1 MKDGVENDLLMKRLL
16 YISALISM
24 LFSGLACTD
33 AECPE
38 NNAPEFVSITSMP
51 DVHTAVLVSDLKAE
65 PSGSLECG
73 FYIGKDRSA
82 LTRMTGR
89 VEGMSIILG
98 LDGLDAATAYY
109 FKAFISN
116 GRNEVDS
123 GLGSFLTA
131 EEPADGGNGSGSGSD
146 GGSDDGSGS
155 GSDGGS
161 GSGSGNDGSGSGS
174 GSGSEP
180 GGGSGSEPGSGTGE
194 DGSGNEPGSGS
205 GEDPGS
211 EPGSGSDD
219 GSGSGSDGG
228 SGSGSDSGSGSGSDG
243 TGDSSGGTGDS
254 SGGTGDSSGGTGD
267 SSGGTEPEPEPV
279 EFTTEIES
287 VEIKAGKYETRITV
301 SLKGDAALVKKALIH
316 LGYTADEMLETVC
329 DVEGSSFSSIFY
341 GLEPGVTYYYKASI
355 SNGIE
360 TKTSETFSFTVPAGT
375 A

>member
-1 MKDGVENDLLMKRLL
+1 MKRLL

-155 GSDGGS
+155 GTDGGS
-161 GSGSGNDGSGSGS
+161 GSGSGND
-174 GSGSEP
+174 
-180 GGGSGSEPGSGTGE
+180 GSGTGE

-219 GSGSGSDGG
+219 GSGSGSEGG

-254 SGGTGDSSGGTGD
+254 SGGT
-267 SSGGTEPEPEPV
+267 EPEPEPV

-287 VEIKAGKYETRITV
+287 V
-301 SLKGDAALVKKALIH
+301 
-316 LGYTADEMLETVC
+316 
-329 DVEGSSFSSIFY
+329 
-341 GLEPGVTYYYKASI
+341 
-355 SNGIE
+355 
-360 TKTSETFSFTVPAGT
+360 
-375 A
+375 

>member
-1 MKDGVENDLLMKRLL
+1 
-16 YISALISM
+16 M

-82 LTRMTGR
+82 LTRMSGR

-131 EEPADGGNGSGSGSD
+131 EEPAGGGNGSGSGSD
-146 GGSDDGSGS
+146 GGSDGGSGS

-161 GSGSGNDGSGSGS
+161 GSGSGND
-174 GSGSEP
+174 
-180 GGGSGSEPGSGTGE
+180 GSGTGE

-219 GSGSGSDGG
+219 GSGSGSEGG
-228 SGSGSDSGSGSGSDG
+228 SGSGSDSGSGSGSD
-243 TGDSSGGTGDS
+243 
-254 SGGTGDSSGGTGD
+254 GTGDSSGGTGD

-375 A
+375 T

>member
-1 MKDGVENDLLMKRLL
+1 MKDGIENELLMKRLL

-131 EEPADGGNGSGSGSD
+131 EEPAGGGNGSGSGSD
-146 GGSDDGSGS
+146 GGSDGGSGS

-161 GSGSGNDGSGSGS
+161 GSGSGND
-174 GSGSEP
+174 
-180 GGGSGSEPGSGTGE
+180 GSGTGE

-219 GSGSGSDGG
+219 GSGSGSEGG
-228 SGSGSDSGSGSGSDG
+228 SGSGSDSGSGSGSD
-243 TGDSSGGTGDS
+243 
-254 SGGTGDSSGGTGD
+254 GTGDSSGGTGD

>member
-131 EEPADGGNGSGSGSD
+131 EEPAGGGNGSGSGSD

-155 GSDGGS
+155 GS

-219 GSGSGSDGG
+219 GSGSGSEGG
-228 SGSGSDSGSGSGSDG
+228 SGSGSDSGSGSGSD
-243 TGDSSGGTGDS
+243 
-254 SGGTGDSSGGTGD
+254 GTGDSSGGTGD

>member
-1 MKDGVENDLLMKRLL
+1 MKDGIENELLMKRLL

-146 GGSDDGSGS
+146 GGSDGGSGS
-155 GSDGGS
+155 GTDGGS

-211 EPGSGSDD
+211 EPGSGSND
-219 GSGSGSDGG
+219 GSGSGSEGG
-228 SGSGSDSGSGSGSDG
+228 SGSGSDSGSGSGSD
-243 TGDSSGGTGDS
+243 S
-254 SGGTGDSSGGTGD
+254 TGDSSGGTGD

-329 DVEGSSFSSIFY
+329 DVEGTSFSSIFY
-341 GLEPGVTYYYKASI
+341 GLEPGVTYYCKASI

>member
-1 MKDGVENDLLMKRLL
+1 
-16 YISALISM
+16 M

-131 EEPADGGNGSGSGSD
+131 EEPAGGGNGSGSGSD
-146 GGSDDGSGS
+146 GGSDGGSGS

-161 GSGSGNDGSGSGS
+161 GSGSGND
-174 GSGSEP
+174 
-180 GGGSGSEPGSGTGE
+180 GSGTGE

-219 GSGSGSDGG
+219 GSGSGSEGG
-228 SGSGSDSGSGSGSDG
+228 SGSGSDSGSGSGSD
-243 TGDSSGGTGDS
+243 
-254 SGGTGDSSGGTGD
+254 GTGDSSGGTGD

-375 A
+375 T

>member
-1 MKDGVENDLLMKRLL
+1 
-16 YISALISM
+16 M

-131 EEPADGGNGSGSGSD
+131 EEPAGGGNGSGSGSD
-146 GGSDDGSGS
+146 G

-180 GGGSGSEPGSGTGE
+180 GGGSG
-194 DGSGNEPGSGS
+194 
-205 GEDPGS
+205 EDPGS

-219 GSGSGSDGG
+219 GSGSGSEGG
-228 SGSGSDSGSGSGSDG
+228 SGSGSDSGSGSGSD
-243 TGDSSGGTGDS
+243 
-254 SGGTGDSSGGTGD
+254 GTGDSSGGTGD

>member
-1 MKDGVENDLLMKRLL
+1 MKRLL

-131 EEPADGGNGSGSGSD
+131 EEPAGGGNGSGSGSD
-146 GGSDDGSGS
+146 GGSDGGSGS

-161 GSGSGNDGSGSGS
+161 GSGSGND
-174 GSGSEP
+174 
-180 GGGSGSEPGSGTGE
+180 GSGTGE

-219 GSGSGSDGG
+219 GSGSGSEGG
-228 SGSGSDSGSGSGSDG
+228 SGSGSDSGSGSGSD
-243 TGDSSGGTGDS
+243 
-254 SGGTGDSSGGTGD
+254 GTGDSSGGTGD

>member
-1 MKDGVENDLLMKRLL
+1 
-16 YISALISM
+16 M

-131 EEPADGGNGSGSGSD
+131 EEPAGGGNGSGSGSD

-155 GSDGGS
+155 GSS
-161 GSGSGNDGSGSGS
+161 SGSGNDGSGSGS

-219 GSGSGSDGG
+219 GSGSGSEGG
-228 SGSGSDSGSGSGSDG
+228 SGSGSDSGSGSGPD
-243 TGDSSGGTGDS
+243 
-254 SGGTGDSSGGTGD
+254 GTGDSSGGTGD

>member
-1 MKDGVENDLLMKRLL
+1 
-16 YISALISM
+16 M

-131 EEPADGGNGSGSGSD
+131 EEPAGGGNGSVSGSD

-155 GSDGGS
+155 GTDGGSGSGS
-161 GSGSGNDGSGSGS
+161 GSGSGNDGSGSDS
-174 GSGSEP
+174 
-180 GGGSGSEPGSGTGE
+180 GSGSEPGSGTGE

-254 SGGTGDSSGGTGD
+254 SGGTGDSS
-267 SSGGTEPEPEPV
+267 SGTEPEPEPV

-329 DVEGSSFSSIFY
+329 DVEGTSFSSIFY
-341 GLEPGVTYYYKASI
+341 GLEPGVTYYCKASI

>member
-1 MKDGVENDLLMKRLL
+1 MKRLL

-131 EEPADGGNGSGSGSD
+131 EEPAGGGNGSGSGSD
-146 GGSDDGSGS
+146 GGSDGGSGS

-161 GSGSGNDGSGSGS
+161 GSGSGND
-174 GSGSEP
+174 
-180 GGGSGSEPGSGTGE
+180 GSGTGE

-219 GSGSGSDGG
+219 GSGSGSEGG
-228 SGSGSDSGSGSGSDG
+228 SGSGSDSGSGSGSD
-243 TGDSSGGTGDS
+243 
-254 SGGTGDSSGGTGD
+254 GTGDSSGGTGD

-287 VEIKAGKYETRITV
+287 VEIKAGKYETRVTV

-329 DVEGSSFSSIFY
+329 DVEGTSFSSIFY
-341 GLEPGVTYYYKASI
+341 GLEPGVTYYCKASI

-375 A
+375 T

>member
-1 MKDGVENDLLMKRLL
+1 MKRLL

-131 EEPADGGNGSGSGSD
+131 EEPAGGGNGSGSGSD
-146 GGSDDGSGS
+146 GGSDGGSGS

-161 GSGSGNDGSGSGS
+161 GSGSGND
-174 GSGSEP
+174 
-180 GGGSGSEPGSGTGE
+180 GSGTGE

-219 GSGSGSDGG
+219 GSGSGSEGG
-228 SGSGSDSGSGSGSDG
+228 SGSGSDSGSGSGSD
-243 TGDSSGGTGDS
+243 
-254 SGGTGDSSGGTGD
+254 GTGDSSGGTGD

-341 GLEPGVTYYYKASI
+341 GLEPGVTYYCKASI

>member
-1 MKDGVENDLLMKRLL
+1 MIMKRLL

-131 EEPADGGNGSGSGSD
+131 EEPAGGGNGSGSGSD
-146 GGSDDGSGS
+146 GGSDGGSGS

-161 GSGSGNDGSGSGS
+161 GSGSGND
-174 GSGSEP
+174 
-180 GGGSGSEPGSGTGE
+180 GSGTGE

-219 GSGSGSDGG
+219 GSGSGSEGG
-228 SGSGSDSGSGSGSDG
+228 SGSGSDSGSGSGSD
-243 TGDSSGGTGDS
+243 
-254 SGGTGDSSGGTGD
+254 GTGDSSGGTGD

-341 GLEPGVTYYYKASI
+341 GLEPGVTYYCKASI
-355 SNGIE
+355 SDGIE

>member
-1 MKDGVENDLLMKRLL
+1 
-16 YISALISM
+16 M

-131 EEPADGGNGSGSGSD
+131 EEPAGGGNGSGSGSD
-146 GGSDDGSGS
+146 GGSD
-155 GSDGGS
+155 GGS
-161 GSGSGNDGSGSGS
+161 GSGSGND
-174 GSGSEP
+174 
-180 GGGSGSEPGSGTGE
+180 GSGTGE

-219 GSGSGSDGG
+219 GSGSGSEGG
-228 SGSGSDSGSGSGSDG
+228 SGSGSDSGSGSGSD
-243 TGDSSGGTGDS
+243 
-254 SGGTGDSSGGTGD
+254 GTGDSSGGTGD

-375 A
+375 T

>member
-1 MKDGVENDLLMKRLL
+1 
-16 YISALISM
+16 M

-131 EEPADGGNGSGSGSD
+131 EEPAGGGNGSGSGSD

-155 GSDGGS
+155 GSS
-161 GSGSGNDGSGSGS
+161 SGSGNDGSVSGS

-219 GSGSGSDGG
+219 GSGSGSEGG
-228 SGSGSDSGSGSGSDG
+228 SGSGSDSGSGSGSD
-243 TGDSSGGTGDS
+243 
-254 SGGTGDSSGGTGD
+254 GTGDSSGGTGD

-360 TKTSETFSFTVPAGT
+360 TKTSETFSFTVPSGT
-375 A
+375 T

>member
-1 MKDGVENDLLMKRLL
+1 
-16 YISALISM
+16 M

-131 EEPADGGNGSGSGSD
+131 EEPAGGGNGSGSGSD

-155 GSDGGS
+155 GS

-180 GGGSGSEPGSGTGE
+180 GGGSG
-194 DGSGNEPGSGS
+194 
-205 GEDPGS
+205 EDPGS

-219 GSGSGSDGG
+219 GSGSGSEGG
-228 SGSGSDSGSGSGSDG
+228 SGSGSDSGSGSGSD
-243 TGDSSGGTGDS
+243 
-254 SGGTGDSSGGTGD
+254 GTGDSSGGTGD

>member
-131 EEPADGGNGSGSGSD
+131 EEPAGGGNGSGSGSD

-155 GSDGGS
+155 GTDGGS

-180 GGGSGSEPGSGTGE
+180 GGGSGSEPGSG
-194 DGSGNEPGSGS
+194 S

-219 GSGSGSDGG
+219 GSGSGSEGG
-228 SGSGSDSGSGSGSDG
+228 SGSGSDSGSGSGSD
-243 TGDSSGGTGDS
+243 
-254 SGGTGDSSGGTGD
+254 GTGD

-341 GLEPGVTYYYKASI
+341 GLEPGVTYYCKASI

>member
-1 MKDGVENDLLMKRLL
+1 
-16 YISALISM
+16 M

-155 GSDGGS
+155 GTDGGS
-161 GSGSGNDGSGSGS
+161 GSGSGND
-174 GSGSEP
+174 
-180 GGGSGSEPGSGTGE
+180 GSGTGE

-219 GSGSGSDGG
+219 GSGSGSEGG
-228 SGSGSDSGSGSGSDG
+228 SGSGSDSGSGSGSD
-243 TGDSSGGTGDS
+243 
-254 SGGTGDSSGGTGD
+254 GTGDSSGGTGD

>member
-1 MKDGVENDLLMKRLL
+1 
-16 YISALISM
+16 M

-219 GSGSGSDGG
+219 GSGSGSDDGSGSGSEGG
-228 SGSGSDSGSGSGSDG
+228 SGSGSDSGSGSGSD
-243 TGDSSGGTGDS
+243 
-254 SGGTGDSSGGTGD
+254 GTGD

-360 TKTSETFSFTVPAGT
+360 TKTSETFSFTVPSGT
-375 A
+375 T

>member
-1 MKDGVENDLLMKRLL
+1 
-16 YISALISM
+16 M

-131 EEPADGGNGSGSGSD
+131 EEPAGGGNGSGSGSD
-146 GGSDDGSGS
+146 GGSDGGSGS

-161 GSGSGNDGSGSGS
+161 GSGSGND
-174 GSGSEP
+174 
-180 GGGSGSEPGSGTGE
+180 GSGTGE

-219 GSGSGSDGG
+219 GSGSGSEGG
-228 SGSGSDSGSGSGSDG
+228 SGSGSDSGSGSGSD
-243 TGDSSGGTGDS
+243 
-254 SGGTGDSSGGTGD
+254 GTGDSSGGTGD

-355 SNGIE
+355 SDGIE

-375 A
+375 T

>member
-1 MKDGVENDLLMKRLL
+1 
-16 YISALISM
+16 M

-131 EEPADGGNGSGSGSD
+131 EEPAGGGNGSGSGSD
-146 GGSDDGSGS
+146 GGSDGGSGS

-161 GSGSGNDGSGSGS
+161 GSGSGND
-174 GSGSEP
+174 
-180 GGGSGSEPGSGTGE
+180 GSGTGE

-219 GSGSGSDGG
+219 GSGSGSEGG

-254 SGGTGDSSGGTGD
+254 SGGTD
-267 SSGGTEPEPEPV
+267 PEPEPV

-341 GLEPGVTYYYKASI
+341 GLEPGVTYYCKASI

>member
-1 MKDGVENDLLMKRLL
+1 
-16 YISALISM
+16 M

-131 EEPADGGNGSGSGSD
+131 EEPAGGGNGSGSGSD
-146 GGSDDGSGS
+146 GGSDGGSGS

-161 GSGSGNDGSGSGS
+161 GSGSGND
-174 GSGSEP
+174 
-180 GGGSGSEPGSGTGE
+180 GSGTGE

-219 GSGSGSDGG
+219 GSGSGSEGG
-228 SGSGSDSGSGSGSDG
+228 SGSGSDSGSGSGSD
-243 TGDSSGGTGDS
+243 
-254 SGGTGDSSGGTGD
+254 GTGDSSGGTGD

-355 SNGIE
+355 SDGIE

>member
-1 MKDGVENDLLMKRLL
+1 
-16 YISALISM
+16 M

-131 EEPADGGNGSGSGSD
+131 EEPADGGNGSGSGS
-146 GGSDDGSGS
+146 GSGSDDGSGS
-155 GSDGGS
+155 GTDGGS

-219 GSGSGSDGG
+219 GSGSGSD
-228 SGSGSDSGSGSGSDG
+228 SGSGSGSD
-243 TGDSSGGTGDS
+243 
-254 SGGTGDSSGGTGD
+254 GTGDSSGGTGD

-329 DVEGSSFSSIFY
+329 DVEGTSFSSIFY

>member
-1 MKDGVENDLLMKRLL
+1 MEDGVENELLMKRLL

-131 EEPADGGNGSGSGSD
+131 EEPAGGGNGSGSGSD

-155 GSDGGS
+155 GSS
-161 GSGSGNDGSGSGS
+161 SGSGNDGSGSGS

-219 GSGSGSDGG
+219 GSGSGSEGG
-228 SGSGSDSGSGSGSDG
+228 SGSGSDSGSGSGFD
-243 TGDSSGGTGDS
+243 
-254 SGGTGDSSGGTGD
+254 GTGDSSGGTGD

>member
-1 MKDGVENDLLMKRLL
+1 MKRLL

-161 GSGSGNDGSGSGS
+161 GSGSD
-174 GSGSEP
+174 
-180 GGGSGSEPGSGTGE
+180 GGSGSEPGSGTGE

-219 GSGSGSDGG
+219 GSGSGSEGG
-228 SGSGSDSGSGSGSDG
+228 SGSGSDSGSGSGSD
-243 TGDSSGGTGDS
+243 
-254 SGGTGDSSGGTGD
+254 GTGDSSGGTGD

-341 GLEPGVTYYYKASI
+341 GLEPGVTYYCKASI

>member
-1 MKDGVENDLLMKRLL
+1 MKDGIENELLMKRLL

-131 EEPADGGNGSGSGSD
+131 EEPAGGGNGFGSGSD

-155 GSDGGS
+155 GS

-219 GSGSGSDGG
+219 GSGSGSEGG
-228 SGSGSDSGSGSGSDG
+228 SGSGSDSGSGSGSD
-243 TGDSSGGTGDS
+243 
-254 SGGTGDSSGGTGD
+254 GTGDSSGGTGD

>member
-1 MKDGVENDLLMKRLL
+1 
-16 YISALISM
+16 M

-131 EEPADGGNGSGSGSD
+131 EEPAGGGNGSGSGSD
-146 GGSDDGSGS
+146 GGSD
-155 GSDGGS
+155 GGS
-161 GSGSGNDGSGSGS
+161 GSGSGND
-174 GSGSEP
+174 
-180 GGGSGSEPGSGTGE
+180 GSGTGE

-219 GSGSGSDGG
+219 GSGSGSEGG
-228 SGSGSDSGSGSGSDG
+228 SGSGSDSGSGSGSD
-243 TGDSSGGTGDS
+243 
-254 SGGTGDSSGGTGD
+254 GTGDSSGGTGD

-287 VEIKAGKYETRITV
+287 VEIKAGKYETRIAV
-301 SLKGDAALVKKALIH
+301 SLKGDATLVKKAVIH

-329 DVEGSSFSSIFY
+329 DIEGSSFSSIFY
-341 GLEPGVTYYYKASI
+341 GLEPGVTYYCKASI

>member
-51 DVHTAVLVSDLKAE
+51 DVHTAILVSDLKAE

-155 GSDGGS
+155 GSS
-161 GSGSGNDGSGSGS
+161 SGSGNDGSGSGS

-180 GGGSGSEPGSGTGE
+180 GGGSG
-194 DGSGNEPGSGS
+194 D
-205 GEDPGS
+205 DPGS

-219 GSGSGSDGG
+219 GSGSGSEGG
-228 SGSGSDSGSGSGSDG
+228 SGSGSDSGSGSGSD
-243 TGDSSGGTGDS
+243 
-254 SGGTGDSSGGTGD
+254 GTGDSSGGTGD

-287 VEIKAGKYETRITV
+287 VEIKAGKYETRVTV

>member
-1 MKDGVENDLLMKRLL
+1 MKRLL

-131 EEPADGGNGSGSGSD
+131 EEPADGGNGSGSESD

-155 GSDGGS
+155 GTDG
-161 GSGSGNDGSGSGS
+161 GSGSGS
-174 GSGSEP
+174 GSGSA
-180 GGGSGSEPGSGTGE
+180 
-194 DGSGNEPGSGS
+194 
-205 GEDPGS
+205 
-211 EPGSGSDD
+211 
-219 GSGSGSDGG
+219 
-228 SGSGSDSGSGSGSDG
+228 
-243 TGDSSGGTGDS
+243 
-254 SGGTGDSSGGTGD
+254 
-267 SSGGTEPEPEPV
+267 GTENRDFHAV
-279 EFTTEIES
+279 
-287 VEIKAGKYETRITV
+287 A
-301 SLKGDAALVKKALIH
+301 
-316 LGYTADEMLETVC
+316 
-329 DVEGSSFSSIFY
+329 
-341 GLEPGVTYYYKASI
+341 
-355 SNGIE
+355 
-360 TKTSETFSFTVPAGT
+360 
-375 A
+375 

>member
-131 EEPADGGNGSGSGSD
+131 EEPAGGGNGSGSGSD
-146 GGSDDGSGS
+146 GGSDGGSGS

-161 GSGSGNDGSGSGS
+161 GSGSGND
-174 GSGSEP
+174 
-180 GGGSGSEPGSGTGE
+180 GSGTGE

-219 GSGSGSDGG
+219 GSGSGSEGG
-228 SGSGSDSGSGSGSDG
+228 SGSGSDSGSGSGSD
-243 TGDSSGGTGDS
+243 
-254 SGGTGDSSGGTGD
+254 GTGDSSGGTGD

>member
-1 MKDGVENDLLMKRLL
+1 MKRLL

-51 DVHTAVLVSDLKAE
+51 DVHTAILVSDLKAE

-131 EEPADGGNGSGSGSD
+131 EEPAGGGNGSGSGSD
-146 GGSDDGSGS
+146 GGSDGGSGS

-161 GSGSGNDGSGSGS
+161 GSGSGND
-174 GSGSEP
+174 
-180 GGGSGSEPGSGTGE
+180 GSGTGE

-219 GSGSGSDGG
+219 GSGSGSEGG
-228 SGSGSDSGSGSGSDG
+228 SGSGSDSGSGSGSD
-243 TGDSSGGTGDS
+243 
-254 SGGTGDSSGGTGD
+254 GTGDSSGGTGD

-355 SNGIE
+355 SDGIE

-375 A
+375 T

>member
-1 MKDGVENDLLMKRLL
+1 MKRLL

-131 EEPADGGNGSGSGSD
+131 EEPAGGGNGSGSGSD
-146 GGSDDGSGS
+146 GGSD
-155 GSDGGS
+155 GGS
-161 GSGSGNDGSGSGS
+161 GSGSGND
-174 GSGSEP
+174 
-180 GGGSGSEPGSGTGE
+180 GSGTGE

-219 GSGSGSDGG
+219 GSGSGSEGG
-228 SGSGSDSGSGSGSDG
+228 SGSGSDSGSGSGSD
-243 TGDSSGGTGDS
+243 
-254 SGGTGDSSGGTGD
+254 GTGDSSGGTGD

-287 VEIKAGKYETRITV
+287 VEIKAGKYETRVTV

-329 DVEGSSFSSIFY
+329 DVEGTSFSSIFY
-341 GLEPGVTYYYKASI
+341 GLEPGVTYYCKASI
-355 SNGIE
+355 SDGIE

>member
-1 MKDGVENDLLMKRLL
+1 MKRLL

-98 LDGLDAATAYY
+98 LDGLYAATAYY

-131 EEPADGGNGSGSGSD
+131 EEPADGGNGSGSESD

-155 GSDGGS
+155 GTDGGS
-161 GSGSGNDGSGSGS
+161 GSGSGNDGSG
-174 GSGSEP
+174 
-180 GGGSGSEPGSGTGE
+180 TGE
-194 DGSGNEPGSGS
+194 EGSGNEPGSGS

-219 GSGSGSDGG
+219 GSGSGSEGG
-228 SGSGSDSGSGSGSDG
+228 SGSGSDSGSDSGSGSGSD
-243 TGDSSGGTGDS
+243 
-254 SGGTGDSSGGTGD
+254 GTGDSSGGTGD

-287 VEIKAGKYETRITV
+287 VEIKAGKYETRVTV

-329 DVEGSSFSSIFY
+329 DVEGTSFSSIFY
-341 GLEPGVTYYYKASI
+341 GLEPGVT
-355 SNGIE
+355 
-360 TKTSETFSFTVPAGT
+360 
-375 A
+375 

>member
-1 MKDGVENDLLMKRLL
+1 MEDGVENELLMKRLL

-131 EEPADGGNGSGSGSD
+131 EEPAGGGNGSGSGSD
-146 GGSDDGSGS
+146 GGSDGGSGS

-211 EPGSGSDD
+211 GTGSD
-219 GSGSGSDGG
+219 
-228 SGSGSDSGSGSGSDG
+228 
-243 TGDSSGGTGDS
+243 

>member
-1 MKDGVENDLLMKRLL
+1 
-16 YISALISM
+16 M

-131 EEPADGGNGSGSGSD
+131 EEPAGGGNGSGSGSD

-155 GSDGGS
+155 GTDGGS

-180 GGGSGSEPGSGTGE
+180 GGGSG
-194 DGSGNEPGSGS
+194 
-205 GEDPGS
+205 EDPGS

-219 GSGSGSDGG
+219 GSGSGSEGG
-228 SGSGSDSGSGSGSDG
+228 SGSGSDSGSGSGSD
-243 TGDSSGGTGDS
+243 
-254 SGGTGDSSGGTGD
+254 GTGDSSGGTGD

-360 TKTSETFSFTVPAGT
+360 TKTSETFSFTVPSGT
-375 A
+375 T

>member
-1 MKDGVENDLLMKRLL
+1 
-16 YISALISM
+16 M

-131 EEPADGGNGSGSGSD
+131 EEPDDGGNGSGSGSD

-161 GSGSGNDGSGSGS
+161 GSGSGND
-174 GSGSEP
+174 
-180 GGGSGSEPGSGTGE
+180 GSGTGE

-219 GSGSGSDGG
+219 GSGSGSEGG
-228 SGSGSDSGSGSGSDG
+228 SGSGSDSGSGSGSD
-243 TGDSSGGTGDS
+243 
-254 SGGTGDSSGGTGD
+254 GTGDSSGGTGD

-360 TKTSETFSFTVPAGT
+360 TKTSESFSFTVPAGT

>member
-1 MKDGVENDLLMKRLL
+1 MELKNELLMKRLL

-146 GGSDDGSGS
+146 GGSDGGSGS

-161 GSGSGNDGSGSGS
+161 GSGSGSGSGNDGSGSDS
-174 GSGSEP
+174 
-180 GGGSGSEPGSGTGE
+180 GSGSEPGSGTGE

-219 GSGSGSDGG
+219 GSGSGSEGG
-228 SGSGSDSGSGSGSDG
+228 SGSGSDSGSGSGSD
-243 TGDSSGGTGDS
+243 
-254 SGGTGDSSGGTGD
+254 GTGDSSGGTGD

>member
-1 MKDGVENDLLMKRLL
+1 
-16 YISALISM
+16 M

-51 DVHTAVLVSDLKAE
+51 DVHTAILVSDLKAE

-131 EEPADGGNGSGSGSD
+131 EEPAGGGNGSGSGSD
-146 GGSDDGSGS
+146 GGSDGGSGS

-161 GSGSGNDGSGSGS
+161 GSGSGND
-174 GSGSEP
+174 
-180 GGGSGSEPGSGTGE
+180 GSGTGE

-219 GSGSGSDGG
+219 GSGSGSEGG
-228 SGSGSDSGSGSGSDG
+228 SGSGSDSGSGSGSD
-243 TGDSSGGTGDS
+243 
-254 SGGTGDSSGGTGD
+254 GTGDSSGGTGD

-355 SNGIE
+355 SDGIE

>member
-1 MKDGVENDLLMKRLL
+1 MKDGVENELLMKRLL

-82 LTRMTGR
+82 LTRMKGR

-131 EEPADGGNGSGSGSD
+131 EEPAGGGNGSGSGSD

-180 GGGSGSEPGSGTGE
+180 GGGSG
-194 DGSGNEPGSGS
+194 
-205 GEDPGS
+205 EDPGS

-219 GSGSGSDGG
+219 GSGSGSEGG
-228 SGSGSDSGSGSGSDG
+228 SGSGSDSGSGSGSD
-243 TGDSSGGTGDS
+243 
-254 SGGTGDSSGGTGD
+254 GTGDSSGGTGD

-329 DVEGSSFSSIFY
+329 DVEGTSFSSIFY
-341 GLEPGVTYYYKASI
+341 GLEPGVTYYCTASI
-355 SNGIE
+355 SAGIE